1 MQVGLSPTKLL
12 ALFNLVEIYPHQQ
25 LIIMWTTTIIY
36 DIIIIIAVPIINR
49 KRKRK
54 LPFKLC
60 MPFVG
65 LTLVGLLHP
74 SMAVLYHVN
83 GKLQRAY
90 YNKAVA

>member
-12 ALFNLVEIYPHQQ
+12 ALFNLVEIYPHQE

-54 LPFKLC
+54 LPFT

>member
-12 ALFNLVEIYPHQQ
+12 ALFNLVEIYPHQE

-65 LTLVGLLHP
+65 LALV
-74 SMAVLYHVN
+74 
-83 GKLQRAY
+83 
-90 YNKAVA
+90 

>member
-12 ALFNLVEIYPHQQ
+12 ALFNLVEIYPHQE

-36 DIIIIIAVPIINR
+36 DIIIIIAVPIINC

-65 LTLVGLLHP
+65 LALVRLLLP

>member
-1 MQVGLSPTKLL
+1 
-12 ALFNLVEIYPHQQ
+12 
-25 LIIMWTTTIIY
+25 MWTTTIIY
-36 DIIIIIAVPIINR
+36 DIIIIIAVPIINS

-60 MPFVG
+60 MPFAG